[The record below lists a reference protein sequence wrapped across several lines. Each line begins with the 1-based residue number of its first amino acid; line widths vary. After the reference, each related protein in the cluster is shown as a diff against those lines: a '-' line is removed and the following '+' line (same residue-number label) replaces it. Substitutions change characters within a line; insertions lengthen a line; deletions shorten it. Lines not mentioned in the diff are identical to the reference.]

1 MKKFVS
7 LHDAEIQFS
16 KLIRDVEA
24 GDEVIIVRDGRPVL
38 AMLKCDEEPQLSKSG
53 FDNDEISHL
62 SDSDWEA
69 LDDKFNALFGKA

>member
-16 KLIRDVEA
+16 RLVRDVEA

-38 AMLKCDEEPQLSKSG
+38 TLLKCEEEPQLRKLG
-53 FDNDEISHL
+53 FAKDEISNL
-62 SDSDWEA
+62 SDSAWEA
-69 LDDKFNALFGKA
+69 VHVKFRALFAKS